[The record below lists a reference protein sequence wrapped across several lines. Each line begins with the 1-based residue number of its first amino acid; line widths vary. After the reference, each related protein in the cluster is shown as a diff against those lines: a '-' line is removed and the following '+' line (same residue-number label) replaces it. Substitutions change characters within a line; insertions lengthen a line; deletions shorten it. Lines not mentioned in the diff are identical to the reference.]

1 MRTTTFVFAFILSMS
16 GLAAAQELTDYQSIP
31 DGFKITFPA
40 QPTVTNITWT
50 SQQGYMLPARVY
62 RVDKG
67 REHYSITVVDYS
79 GIEQIAIEHV
89 KTCPAGAPLCR
100 GTDISGPGLWKH
112 DVRQAPMFATF
123 KFMQRD
129 AKVTELTW
137 TQLDLVEGNQIQL
150 LNADQS
156 RTYAYVTM
164 HEMKLYITEATVPKG
179 NPPATLFQTSLGWV
193 DKDGKGIRYQTVYSN
208 EFHGMRVYP
217 VPPLAG
223 AAGGRAAGAG
233 AQGREGG
240 AGGR

>member
-1 MRTTTFVFAFILSMS
+1 MRTTTFVFAFILSIS
-16 GLAAAQELTDYQSIP
+16 GLSAGQELVEFQSVR
-31 DGFKITFPA
+31 DGFKITLA
-40 QPTVTNITWT
+40 GQPTVTDTTWT
-50 SQQGYMLPARVY
+50 SQQGYTLPGRVY

-67 REHYSITVVDYS
+67 REHYSVTVIDYS

-89 KTCPAGAPLCR
+89 KTCPVGAPLCN

-112 DVRQAPMFATF
+112 DVREALMFATF
-123 KFMQRD
+123 KFIQRD

-137 TQLDLVEGNQIQL
+137 TQLDLVEGNQVQL

-193 DKDGKGIRYQTVYSN
+193 DKDGNGIRYQTVYSN
-208 EFHGMRVYP
+208 AIHGLRESP
-217 VPPLAG
+217 VPPH
-223 AAGGRAAGAG
+223 AGGGGAAGAG
-233 AQGREGG
+233 RQGRDGG